1 MFLMYNNS
9 MKKTY
14 VHHNANDADFTL
26 NNILDISNQ
35 GFWDWNVAT
44 GHVYRSIGWFHM
56 LGYDYDTCKNDVF
69 TWEDI
74 IHEDDYPHVMA
85 HFEACIIVIS
95 QHMKPTNTTIN
106 MSCCDIPIPKALI

>member
-1 MFLMYNNS
+1 MYNNS

-56 LGYDYDTCKNDVF
+56 LGYDYDTCKNDVL
-69 TWEDI
+69 
-74 IHEDDYPHVMA
+74 HGK
-85 HFEACIIVIS
+85 IS
-95 QHMKPTNTTIN
+95 FMKMTILMLWLILKHMLRVKVTCT
-106 MSCCDIPIPKALI
+106 K